1 MFTPLDELNATQ
13 VLLAAQSM
21 TERRRAI
28 EVEDLQLLARWAD
41 LHGADPRRAPGGRR
55 RWDDGGD
62 RLVLVGGEGTP
73 MVQELSLCELAAAR
87 QVHLLRLRSML
98 ADVLDLRHRLP
109 RTWAVTEELGCDVW
123 VARKVASMSRKLG
136 EDAVH
141 LVDLAVADA
150 IAGESP
156 GRVLELAEAKII
168 EADRAG
174 HAARVEAERRRRF
187 VGLSRTNEHGL
198 RHVIAKVEAGDAAW
212 IDATVD
218 RVADIL
224 ESRPELRPDLPPDLD
239 GVTRDELRAV
249 AFGWLAR
256 PEDLADLLR
265 HPEGLASEG
274 NEKPARSSRPK
285 AVVYVHLHQA
295 ALEGSA
301 VGVARVE
308 ELGPMLYEQVTR
320 LLGHAEVDLQPVM
333 DLSDQTR
340 VNAYEHP
347 EAVKQRAQLIN
358 VGEVFPHATR
368 VSRRVDA
375 DHPVPWDPHGPP
387 GQTGDHNI
395 APLGRTHHRAKTH
408 LAYRL
413 RQLGPGDYLWTTPH
427 GLHRRVDADG
437 THVLDDL
444 QANEL
449 LFGAELDRA
458 LEQIAT
464 EHGVVLSH

>member
-1 MFTPLDELNATQ
+1 MFTPLDELDATQ

-21 TERRRAI
+21 AERRRAI

-73 MVQELSLCELAAAR
+73 MVQELSLCELATAR
-87 QVHLLRLRSML
+87 QVHSLRLRSML

-123 VARKVASMSRKLG
+123 VARKVASLSRKLS

-198 RHVIAKVEAGDAAW
+198 RHVIAKIEAGDALW
-212 IDATVD
+212 IDAIVD
-218 RVADIL
+218 RVADL
-224 ESRPELRPDLPPDLD
+224 LASRPDLRPDLPADLES
-239 GVTRDELRAV
+239 VTRDELRAV

-256 PEDLADLLR
+256 PEDLAELLR
-265 HPEGLASEG
+265 HPEAPVADGD
-274 NEKPARSSRPK
+274 EKRVRPVRTK

-295 ALEGSA
+295 ALEGA
-301 VGVARVE
+301 VGGVARVE
-308 ELGPMLYEQVTR
+308 DLGPMLHQQVTR
-320 LLGHAEVDLQPVM
+320 LLGHANVEVTPVRDLA
-333 DLSDQTR
+333 DQTR

-347 EAVKQRAQLIN
+347 EAVKQRAHLIN
-358 VGEVFPHATR
+358 VNEVFPHATR
-368 VSRRVDA
+368 VSRKVDA

-413 RQLGPGDYLWTTPH
+413 RQLGPGDYVWTTPH
-427 GLHRRVDADG
+427 GLHRRVDATG

-444 QANEL
+444 EVNQL
-449 LFGAELDRA
+449 LFGDALERA
-458 LEQIAT
+458 LERIAA
-464 EHGVVLSH
+464 EQGIVLSR